1 MLAAHVGFSFFHS
14 GGERRVTAKNSHQ
27 LACHF
32 SVVFRLTLGFTETSV
47 HLVSVVGRRKKKKP
61 FQKCIYFEKY
71 SKYLFSWAS
80 RSLTG
85 IRPVPYALKC
95 DVRFG

>member
-47 HLVSVVGRRKKKKP
+47 HLVSVVGRRKKKKA
-61 FQKCIYFEKY
+61 I
-71 SKYLFSWAS
+71 SKVHLF
-80 RSLTG
+80 
-85 IRPVPYALKC
+85 
-95 DVRFG
+95 